1 MWSNRPMPLRPAR
14 IPCQLLGTSLPSGD
28 NMPIP
33 VMTTRLRDT
42 VILLTFTFSPSCS
55 VGNHNG
61 KGASFTEIAR
71 VGALRHCIYSVFQ
84 TKAALPVQRQCGS
97 TDLKQDYNLLR
108 VGVDVIDGFLNSGDL
123 FGLLVRDLG
132 LEFLFQSH
140 HQLNGVKGIG
150 TQVFDEGS
158 AVGDFIFLDAKL
170 LGNDFLDAFF
180 DGAHTLFSLLWKNP
194 GSWWSAR

>member
-33 VMTTRLRDT
+33 VMTTRLRYT
-42 VILLTFTFSPSCS
+42 VIRLTFTFSPSCS

-61 KGASFTEIAR
+61 KGASFTEITR
-71 VGALRHCIYSVFQ
+71 VGALRHCIYSVFH

-108 VGVDVIDGFLNSGDL
+108 VVVDVIDGFLNSGDL

-132 LEFLFQSH
+132 LESLFQSH
-140 HQLNGVKGIG
+140 HQVSGLKGIG
-150 TQVFDEGS
+150 SKGFGEGS
-158 AVGDFIFLDAKL
+158 AVADVIFLGVKVL
-170 LGNDFLDAFF
+170 CNDFLDASF
-180 DGAHTLFSLLWKNP
+180 DG
-194 GSWWSAR
+194 